1 MHDILFYLLF
11 STFICVAAL
20 LIIAGGAWIIVNIVG
35 EIIRRYQDI
44 RKTLNL

>member
-1 MHDILFYLLF
+1 MYSILFYLLVA
-11 STFICVAAL
+11 TFICVAAI